1 MNYEM
6 VIGLEIHC
14 ELSTKSKIFCG
25 CSTQFGNEPNTNVCP
40 VCLGMP
46 GVLSVLN
53 ETVVEYAVKAGLAM
67 NCEIA
72 RFSKMDRKN
81 YFYPDLPKAY
91 QVSQFDLPICLG
103 GYLDMEADDEA
114 YRIALT
120 RIHIEEDAG
129 KLTHVAD
136 GSLVDYNRGGVP
148 LLEIVTE
155 PDIRSAAQAFAFA
168 KTVRNILLYAGVSDC
183 KMQEGSLRFDVNLS
197 VRPEGQEAFGTRTEM
212 KNLSSFRVLQKA
224 IEYEYK
230 RQIKVI
236 EAGEKV
242 VQETRR
248 FDESKGITYT
258 LRSKENAHDYRY
270 FPEPDLLPIVL
281 SEDYIQNI
289 KSNMPEL
296 PEEKRKR
303 YIEKLALSEYDARV
317 LTASC
322 ELSTFFE
329 DVLKYYDE
337 AKTAANWVLVEL
349 MALVNQAE
357 IELDEIKVTPEALA
371 GLLNL
376 IKAGQLSGKMAKGVL
391 EEMFSTG
398 RDAQTIVK
406 EKGLSQISDTAELE
420 KIIDE
425 VLSNNPA
432 SVADYQ
438 GGKDKALGFLVGQV
452 MRQTKGAAN
461 PKSVNEILLHKLKK

>member
-103 GYLDMEADDEA
+103 GYLDIEADDEA

>member
-1 MNYEM
+1 
-6 VIGLEIHC
+6 
-14 ELSTKSKIFCG
+14 
-25 CSTQFGNEPNTNVCP
+25 
-40 VCLGMP
+40 
-46 GVLSVLN
+46 
-53 ETVVEYAVKAGLAM
+53 
-67 NCEIA
+67 
-72 RFSKMDRKN
+72 
-81 YFYPDLPKAY
+81 
-91 QVSQFDLPICLG
+91 
-103 GYLDMEADDEA
+103 
-114 YRIALT
+114 
-120 RIHIEEDAG
+120 
-129 KLTHVAD
+129 
-136 GSLVDYNRGGVP
+136 
-148 LLEIVTE
+148 
-155 PDIRSAAQAFAFA
+155 
-168 KTVRNILLYAGVSDC
+168 
-183 KMQEGSLRFDVNLS
+183 
-197 VRPEGQEAFGTRTEM
+197 M